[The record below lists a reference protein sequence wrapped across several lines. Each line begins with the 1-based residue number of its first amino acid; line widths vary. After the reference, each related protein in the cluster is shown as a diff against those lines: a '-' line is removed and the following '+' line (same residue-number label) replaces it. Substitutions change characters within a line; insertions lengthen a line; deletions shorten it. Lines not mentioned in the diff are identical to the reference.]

1 MKKTYEVPSMTVIS
15 MEIGMNCLQD
25 QSHNWAGTNE
35 RNDLDENGKEE
46 IKTYINN
53 CAPIGICCYR
63 YNPST
68 ECDH

>member
-35 RNDLDENGKEE
+35 RYDLDENGKEE
-46 IKTYINN
+46 INW
-53 CAPIGICCYR
+53 
-63 YNPST
+63 
-68 ECDH
+68 DQQW